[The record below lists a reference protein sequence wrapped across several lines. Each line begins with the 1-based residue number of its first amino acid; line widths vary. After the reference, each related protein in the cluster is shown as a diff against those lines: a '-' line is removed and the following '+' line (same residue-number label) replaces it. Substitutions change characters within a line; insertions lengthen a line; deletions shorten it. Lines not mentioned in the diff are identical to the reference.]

1 MKLKS
6 TLIAVAFLFVFM
18 TLQAQDEEKP
28 GLEVSGSVDTYYKYD
43 FSGMNQLSTYY
54 GEEQNG
60 IGIGMLDVSLSQA
73 VGKASF
79 VGEVAFGP
87 RAAESAPGPVQ
98 NLYVDYAFSDLFSI
112 TAGFMATYVGYEVIS
127 PVPNFNYSTSY
138 LFSNGPFQ
146 NGGIKGNFH
155 FSDKFGLMVGIFNH
169 FDSYTN
175 DGAPLSF
182 GTQLYVAPVD
192 GMNIYLNLAS
202 SHYSGEEL
210 DLTATW
216 QATDQFLIGLNVA
229 KRSEGFLLISQ
240 DNASLPDFVGVAGYL
255 DYNFTDVFGLGL
267 RYENFKENYSDISIN
282 AITLSGNINAGPLR
296 IIPEIR
302 MDAGSDDIFTDSD
315 NAPVKSATQALIAA
329 VYSF

>member
-1 MKLKS
+1 MKLKV
-6 TLIAVAFLFVFM
+6 TLAALILSLASM
-18 TLQAQDEEKP
+18 KIYSQDAEKP

-43 FSGMNQLSTYY
+43 FSGMNQIPTYY

-98 NLYVDYAFSDLFSI
+98 NLYVDYKFSDLFSV

-146 NGGIKGNFH
+146 NGGVKGNFH
-155 FSDKFGLMVGIFNH
+155 FSDKFGLMVGVFNH

-182 GTQLYVAPVD
+182 GTQLYVSPVEN
-192 GMNIYLNLAS
+192 MNIYINLAS

-210 DLTATW
+210 DLTANF
-216 QATDQFLIGLNVA
+216 QATDKFLVGLNVA

-240 DNASLPDFVGVAGYL
+240 EGTSLPDFFGVAGYL
-255 DYNFTDVFGLGL
+255 DYNFTDAFGLGL
-267 RYENFKENYSDISIN
+267 RYENFKDNPSDVSIN
-282 AITLSGNINAGPLR
+282 SITLSGNINAGPLR

-302 MDAGSDDIFTDSD
+302 MDSGSEDIFTDSD
-315 NAPVKSATQALIAA
+315 SAPVKSATQALIAA